1 MSKYTNL
8 TEPLS
13 EFVKAKSDWDD
24 EMFLYPANSIL
35 SHVRNSILDCPDC
48 ERLLIAGSADDME
61 ELREAVAKGALKM
74 LPITLQ
80 NILFFLYDRS
90 RKQEEYSM
98 NAVRWFRSQGWNFAP
113 FPFEIE
119 EQTTQKTGSDT
130 DTDASLNPADD
141 TSTVKVVNIK

>member
-1 MSKYTNL
+1 
-8 TEPLS
+8 
-13 EFVKAKSDWDD
+13 
-24 EMFLYPANSIL
+24 
-35 SHVRNSILDCPDC
+35 
-48 ERLLIAGSADDME
+48 
-61 ELREAVAKGALKM
+61 M

-98 NAVRWFRSQGWNFAP
+98 GAVRWFRSQGWNFAP

-119 EQTTQKTGSDT
+119 EQTTQKEDT